1 MSLKSTFAGVAA
13 AALVVAAPATALAA
27 NPGHGHGHS
36 GTHGKSHSHFTAN
49 GKVTAV
55 DDAGFTMHVKGGSK
69 DLHGTDVTV
78 ALSDNAKVRRNGA
91 KAVLADLQVGD
102 RVNAVGARADDGSL
116 TARHVNAH
124 GPDAD
129 DSTDATDGTDDS
141 ATDGTDDSSTD
152 TSGTDTSGTDTS
164 GTDTTGTDTGSTD
177 TSGTD
182 TGV

>member
-55 DDAGFTMHVKGGSK
+55 DGDSFTFHAKGGSK

-78 ALSDNAKVRRNGA
+78 TVTDTTKMRRNGA
-91 KAVLADLQVGD
+91 KAAVADLQVGD
-102 RVNAVGARADDGSL
+102 RVNVNGSRADDGSL

-124 GPDAD
+124 GAAAD
-129 DSTDATDGTDDS
+129 DSTDATDGTDDT
-141 ATDGTDDSSTD
+141 ATDGTDT
-152 TSGTDTSGTDTS
+152 TGTDTS

-177 TSGTD
+177 TSGTG

>member
-1 MSLKSTFAGVAA
+1 MSLKSSFAGVAA

-36 GTHGKSHSHFTAN
+36 GTHGNHGKSHSHFTAN

-91 KAVLADLQVGD
+91 KAALADLQVGD
-102 RVNAVGARADDGSL
+102 RVNAVGARGDDGSL

-129 DSTDATDGTDDS
+129 DSTDATDGTDDT
-141 ATDGTDDSSTD
+141 ATDGTDT
-152 TSGTDTSGTDTS
+152 TGTDTS

-177 TSGTD
+177 TSGTG